1 MQVDSH
7 LTTPVS
13 TQLSMQGGAP
23 KIGGIIGLFGLAG
36 GIGYSIFLG
45 SKIWSDFDKGV
56 AQKEDNAP
64 AVLTAGIVVFFA
76 LAALLSLPVWINTF
90 RGLLKLGIMNIF
102 VVGAL
107 IGMGVLCLSLNQRY
121 TGGLQQI
128 DETSARCPN
137 GQILRRSAENNCQIN
152 VGQCTGDN
160 KLTNVWKWWEIP
172 TLAIGGSVFAVAW
185 FGLLYLYVKKGKS
198 ML

>member
-13 TQLSMQGGAP
+13 TQLPIKGGAS
-23 KIGGIIGLFGLAG
+23 KIAGIIGLLGLAG

-45 SKIWSDFDKGV
+45 STIWSDFDKGV

-64 AVLTAGIVVFFA
+64 VVLTAGIVVFFA
-76 LAALLSLPVWINTF
+76 LAALLSLPVWINLF
-90 RGLLKLGIMNIF
+90 FGLIKLGVMNII

-107 IGMGVLCLSLNQRY
+107 IGMAILCLSLNQRFE
-121 TGGLQQI
+121 GGLQKI
-128 DETSARCPN
+128 DDNSARCPD
-137 GQILRRSAENNCQIN
+137 GQVLTKSAENNCQIN

-172 TLAIGGSVFAVAW
+172 ALTIGGSVFALGW
-185 FGLLYLYVKKGKS
+185 FGLVYLYIKKGKS
-198 ML
+198 LL